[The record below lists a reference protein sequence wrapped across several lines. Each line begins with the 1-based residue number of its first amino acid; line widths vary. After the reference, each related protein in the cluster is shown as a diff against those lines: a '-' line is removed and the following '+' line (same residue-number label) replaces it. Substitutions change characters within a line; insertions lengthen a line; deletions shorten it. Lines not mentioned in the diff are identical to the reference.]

1 MEYPILLAYRKLW
14 LMAKI
19 PDLDDYIGRRLRLRD
34 LRVFFA
40 VAQHGSMA
48 KAAAQLR
55 VSQPA
60 VSQVI
65 ADLEH
70 ALGARLL
77 DRGRRG
83 VDLTMFGTTLH
94 KYAKAAFDELRQGVR
109 QIEFLSDPTAGELR
123 IGCPESISA
132 GFLVRIVERLS
143 ERYPRMKL
151 SVQQLVTPSLEIPQL
166 EKREVD
172 LVLARLWPSPI
183 EPRLR
188 NGVRV
193 EVLFNDGFSIAVDS
207 RHPLARRRKINFADL
222 VQERW
227 VVPALDSPSTI
238 ALANVF
244 RANGLE
250 MPKSV
255 LMTYSVSLRIG
266 LAISG
271 YYVAALP
278 TSVLRLCS
286 RTPPLKELPVDLRMP
301 PWPVAAVTPKDRAL
315 NPAIAPFLE
324 CARQVAKL
332 ATVDC

>member
-1 MEYPILLAYRKLW
+1 MRKLT

-19 PDLDDYIGRRLRLRD
+19 LDWDDYIGRRLRLRD

-48 KAAAQLR
+48 KAAVQLR

-77 DRGRRG
+77 DRGRKG

-132 GFLVRIVERLS
+132 GFLVRVVERLS

-166 EKREVD
+166 EQREVD
-172 LVLARLWPSPI
+172 LVLARLWPSAI
-183 EPRLR
+183 EDRR
-188 NGVRV
+188 KNTVKV
-193 EVLFNDGFSIAVDS
+193 EVLFNDGFSIAVDK
-207 RHPLARRRKINFADL
+207 RHPLALRRKISIAEL
-222 VQERW
+222 VNERW
-227 VVPALDSPSTI
+227 VVPSLDSPGSM
-238 ALANVF
+238 AVVSAF
-244 RANGLE
+244 RASGLDLPE
-250 MPKSV
+250 TILTS
-255 LMTYSVSLRIG
+255 YSVSFRIG
-266 LAISG
+266 LASTAQ
-271 YYVAALP
+271 YVTALP
-278 TSVLRLCS
+278 TSVLRLNS
-286 RTPPLKELPVDLRMP
+286 KILSLKELPIDLRVP
-301 PWPVAAVTPKDRAL
+301 AWPVAAVTPKGRAL

-324 CARQVAKL
+324 CARHVAKF
-332 ATVDC
+332 AGGGV

>member
-1 MEYPILLAYRKLW
+1 MT
-14 LMAKI
+14 KI
-19 PDLDDYIGRRLRLRD
+19 PDWDDYIGRRLRLRD

-40 VAQHGSMA
+40 VAQQGSMA

-83 VDLTMFGTTLH
+83 VDLTIFGITLH

-132 GFLVRIVERLS
+132 GFLVRIVECLS
-143 ERYPRMKL
+143 KRYPRMKL

-183 EPRLR
+183 HERLG
-188 NGVRV
+188 NTVKV
-193 EVLFNDGFSIAVDS
+193 EVLFNDGFSIAVD
-207 RHPLARRRKINFADL
+207 RRNPLARRRKISTEELMN
-222 VQERW
+222 ERW
-227 VVPALDSPSTI
+227 VVPPLDSPGSI
-238 ALANVF
+238 ALANAF
-244 RANGLE
+244 RSSGWQLPE
-250 MPKSV
+250 TV
-255 LMTYSVSLRIG
+255 LTTYSVSLRIA
-266 LAISG
+266 LASTAQ
-271 YYVAALP
+271 YVTALP
-278 TSVLRLCS
+278 TSVLRPNS
-286 RTPPLKELPVDLRMP
+286 KVFPLKELPVDLKMP

-324 CARQVAKL
+324 CARQVANL
-332 ATVDC
+332 